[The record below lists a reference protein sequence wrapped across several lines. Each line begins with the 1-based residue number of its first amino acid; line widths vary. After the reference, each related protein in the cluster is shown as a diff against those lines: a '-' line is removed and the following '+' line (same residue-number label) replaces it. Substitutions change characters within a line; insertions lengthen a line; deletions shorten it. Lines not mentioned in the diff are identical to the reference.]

1 MFCLLGI
8 GLFARSQNTKKAQTK
23 PTLENGADA
32 IAVTVQST
40 KKSHRKPPPPPQPPL
55 FIKNGKP
62 FPPPKMEVL
71 KFTPPK
77 MAKDAPKPPPPHKP
91 TKTSP
96 LKPLTPDAPP
106 PADNRS

>member
-40 KKSHRKPPPPPQPPL
+40 KKSHRKPQPPPPPLLIKDGKPLPPL
-55 FIKNGKP
+55 KV
-62 FPPPKMEVL
+62 EVL
-71 KFTPPK
+71 KFSSPK
-77 MAKDAPKPPPPHKP
+77 IVKDAPKPPPPHKP
-91 TKTSP
+91 AKTIP
-96 LKPLTPDAPP
+96 LKPLTPDTPP
-106 PADNRS
+106 PADNRT